1 MAGRVHL
8 VLLFVIAFG
17 ISAFSS
23 HRQSQA
29 APAASTAPETAAA
42 ATPPNIIL
50 IMADDLGYGELGC
63 YGQQKIRTPR
73 IDQLASEGMRFTQF
87 YSGSPL
93 CAPSRCALMT
103 GMHTGHAYVR
113 DNQEKGPWSDRIQ
126 KEYDTQ
132 FWGQRPIPAT
142 TTTVA
147 ELLKQRGY
155 ATAAIGK
162 WGLGHVGTPGAP
174 TAQGFDLFYGYYCQR
189 HAHNHYPAFLWRN
202 GEKEPLPGNTG
213 HAPTG
218 ETHSQDKFV
227 ENAKAFINSNKDKP
241 FFLYLPVIIPH
252 LAIQAPAEAIDEYG
266 DLPETPYESN
276 ANYQKQPRPHAGYA
290 AMITHL
296 DTGVGEIVDLIEQLG
311 LDERTLIIFT
321 SDNGPTYKRIGG
333 ADSDF
338 FNSSAGLRGRKR
350 EMYEGGIRVPLIARW
365 TKTIP
370 ADSEATAPAAS
381 WDLLPTLCDAAGIE
395 PPAGIDGV
403 DLLPVLKGE
412 PVAAS
417 ERNFYWELADGK
429 LQAVRMGRW
438 KGVRTNVKDASQPWE
453 LYDLESDREE
463 TKNIA
468 DQHPEILAKID
479 QYARDTHVAS
489 PQYPFAAIDSP

>member
-1 MAGRVHL
+1 MAGHARI
-8 VLLFVIAFG
+8 VLLAAVVVATSAFG
-17 ISAFSS
+17 SRLGA
-23 HRQSQA
+23 QEA
-29 APAASTAPETAAA
+29 AP

-113 DNQEKGPWSDRIQ
+113 DNQEKGPWSNRVKQ
-126 KEYDTQ
+126 EYDTE
-132 FWGQRPIPAT
+132 FSGQRPLPAQ

-147 ELLKQRGY
+147 ELLKQHGY

-174 TAQGFDLFYGYYCQR
+174 TSQGFDLFYGYYCQR
-189 HAHNHYPAFLWRN
+189 HAHNHYPAYLWRN
-202 GEKEPLPGNTG
+202 AEKEVLPGNTG
-213 HAPTG
+213 KDPSG
-218 ETHSQDKFV
+218 ETYSQDKFI
-227 ENAKAFINSNKDKP
+227 ENAKAFITSNHDKP
-241 FFLYLPVIIPH
+241 FFLYLPVTVPH
-252 LAIQAPAEAIDEYG
+252 LAIQAPEAAIDEYS
-266 DLPETPYESN
+266 DLPETPYEGTD
-276 ANYQKQPRPHAGYA
+276 NYQKSDRPHAGYA
-290 AMITHL
+290 AMVTHL
-296 DTGVGEIVDLIEQLG
+296 DKGVGEIVDLVEQLG

-370 ADSEATAPAAS
+370 ADSESTAPAAS
-381 WDLLPTLCDAAGIE
+381 WDLLPTLCDAAGIK

-403 DLLPVLKGE
+403 DLLPVLKGDSGK
-412 PVAAS
+412 AS

-429 LQAVRMGRW
+429 HQAVRMGRW
-438 KGVRTNVKDASQPWE
+438 KGVRANLTAGSQPWE
-453 LYDLESDREE
+453 LYDLAADRSE
-463 TKNIA
+463 TANVA
-468 DQHPEILAKID
+468 DQHPEIVAKID
-479 QYARDTHVAS
+479 QFARDSHVAS
-489 PQYPFAAIDSP
+489 PEYPFAAIDSP